1 MRNFAYVRASSVEDA
16 VSRAT
21 SDRDALFIAGGT
33 NLVDRLKVFLDEP
46 SQLVD
51 VSRLAM
57 KQIAPTDEGGLKI
70 GALVTNTA
78 LANDIEVRRNY
89 PLLSRAILAGASQQ
103 IRNMATVGGNL
114 MQRTR
119 CPYYYDTAFPCNKR
133 QPNTSCPAATGIN
146 RTHAILG
153 ASDRC
158 VAVNPSDM
166 SVALAALDAT
176 VEVRGVA
183 GKRTISLVDFHR
195 LPGETPE
202 KDTNLEPGELITA
215 IILPPAPFA
224 KSGVYLKLRDRASY
238 AFALV
243 SVATALELAGETI
256 KNARVAL
263 GGVAHKPW
271 RATEAEE
278 FLIGKPA
285 NKSNF
290 EQAAA
295 IALQDA
301 QPLAHN
307 EFKIELSKRAIRRAL
322 AVSARGGGI
331 GLA

>member
-1 MRNFAYVRASSVEDA
+1 MKNFTYIRANSVEDA
-16 VSRAT
+16 ISRAT
-21 SDRDALFIAGGT
+21 NDRQAMFIAGGT
-33 NLVDRLKVFLDEP
+33 NLIDRLKVFLDEP

-51 VSRLAM
+51 VSRLEM
-57 KQIAPTDEGGLKI
+57 KQIERTNAGGLKI
-70 GALVTNTA
+70 GALVTNTD
-78 LANDIEVRRNY
+78 LANHIEVRRNY

-133 QPNTSCPAATGIN
+133 QPNTGCLATTGIN

-153 ASDRC
+153 ASEQC

-166 SVALAALDAT
+166 SVALAAIDAV
-176 VEVRGVA
+176 VEVQGVQ
-183 GKRTISLVDFHR
+183 GKREIPFIDFHR
-195 LPGETPE
+195 LPGNTPDR
-202 KDTNLEPGELITA
+202 DTNLEPGELITA
-215 IILPPAPFA
+215 VILPPLPFSQ
-224 KSGVYLKLRDRASY
+224 SGVYLKLRDRASY

-243 SVATALELAGETI
+243 SVATVLEVAGDKI

-271 RATEAEE
+271 RAMSAEE
-278 FLIGKPA
+278 FLIGKAA

-290 EQAAA
+290 EQAAE
-295 IALQDA
+295 IALKDA

-307 EFKIELSKRAIRRAL
+307 GFKVELSKRIIRRAL
-322 AVSARGGGI
+322 AVSAQGGG
-331 GLA
+331 LV